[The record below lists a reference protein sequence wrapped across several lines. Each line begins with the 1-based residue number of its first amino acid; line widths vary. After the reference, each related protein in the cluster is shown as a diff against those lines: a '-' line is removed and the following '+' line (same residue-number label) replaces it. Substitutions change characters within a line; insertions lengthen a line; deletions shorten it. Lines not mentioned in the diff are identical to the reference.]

1 MEGGWILEPLF
12 GGESLWET
20 AFAGAL
26 AFLYVLRAEVLAI
39 FTLDY
44 SFQGCFYSEE
54 LWKIKRCLLLEQRAG
69 LFAAFRIKIILPS
82 RAKIR

>member
-12 GGESLWET
+12 GGEALWET

-54 LWKIKRCLLLEQRAG
+54 LWMRNSCRLICMTIASELRDSCRLICMTIA
-69 LFAAFRIKIILPS
+69 S
-82 RAKIR
+82 